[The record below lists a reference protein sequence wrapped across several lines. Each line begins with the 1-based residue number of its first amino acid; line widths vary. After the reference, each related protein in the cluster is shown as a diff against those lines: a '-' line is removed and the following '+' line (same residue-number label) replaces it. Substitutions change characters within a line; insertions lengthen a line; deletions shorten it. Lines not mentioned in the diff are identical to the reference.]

1 SGTVVARRAAL
12 GAGPLLDRV
21 GPRSRDAAPGP
32 PWGADQGSRPLRG
45 WARRLRRR
53 VRGVA
58 SARGFGPR
66 APRLL
71 RGRAR
76 GGTVR
81 APGSRRQAPR
91 PAFGRSRGFGERARG
106 GRPGP
111 ALRRGPS
118 VAGVPRT
125 PGAGAGRVRGAR
137 RRRGR
142 RVPRARGA
150 DA

>member
-1 SGTVVARRAAL
+1 RVVRRGDERHADPAARALVAPAAIPEEPPGTGRPPPHRAARGSGTVVARRAAL
-12 GAGPLLDRV
+12 GA

-106 GRPGP
+106 
-111 ALRRGPS
+111 
-118 VAGVPRT
+118 
-125 PGAGAGRVRGAR
+125 
-137 RRRGR
+137 
-142 RVPRARGA
+142 
-150 DA
+150 